1 MLENLLF
8 NLLIFVFDKILNL
21 LFVSLE
27 LDERDNLLKFSFKI
41 FRSFLKVFLF
51 NFLIFNSS
59 SFDCLKWKRIIVF
72 LKIFYLSFVFQL
84 VNYFLF
90 VLLFFKK

>member
-1 MLENLLF
+1 MLENLLL

-27 LDERDNLLKFSFKI
+27 SDERDNLLKFSFKR

-51 NFLIFNSS
+51 NFLLFNSY
-59 SFDCLKWKRIIVF
+59 SFHA
-72 LKIFYLSFVFQL
+72 
-84 VNYFLF
+84 
-90 VLLFFKK
+90 

>member
-1 MLENLLF
+1 MLENLLL

-27 LDERDNLLKFSFKI
+27 LNERDNLLKFSFKI
-41 FRSFLKVFLF
+41 FSSFLKVFLF

-59 SFDCLKWKRIIVF
+59 SFDCLKWKRRIVF
-72 LKIFYLSFVFQL
+72 LKIFCL
-84 VNYFLF
+84 LF
-90 VLLFFKK
+90 SVRKLFFICLLFFKK

>member
-1 MLENLLF
+1 MLENLLL

-27 LDERDNLLKFSFKI
+27 SNERGNLLKFSFKR

-51 NFLIFNSS
+51 NFLL
-59 SFDCLKWKRIIVF
+59 LKV
-72 LKIFYLSFVFQL
+72 
-84 VNYFLF
+84 
-90 VLLFFKK
+90 

>member
-41 FRSFLKVFLF
+41 FSSFLKVFLF

-59 SFDCLKWKRIIVF
+59 SFDCLKWKRRIVF
-72 LKIFYLSFVFQL
+72 F
-84 VNYFLF
+84 
-90 VLLFFKK
+90 

>member
-1 MLENLLF
+1 MKREVSVGKYLL

-27 LDERDNLLKFSFKI
+27 LDERDNLLKFSFKR

-51 NFLIFNSS
+51 NFLIFNCSD
-59 SFDCLKWKRIIVF
+59 FHV
-72 LKIFYLSFVFQL
+72 
-84 VNYFLF
+84 
-90 VLLFFKK
+90 

>member
-1 MLENLLF
+1 MLENLLL

-27 LDERDNLLKFSFKI
+27 SDERGNLLKFSFKR

-51 NFLIFNSS
+51 NFLLFNSLV
-59 SFDCLKWKRIIVF
+59 FMLKMEKKNCFSANF
-72 LKIFYLSFVFQL
+72 LLPFVFS
-84 VNYFLF
+84 
-90 VLLFFKK
+90 

>member
-1 MLENLLF
+1 MLENLLL

-27 LDERDNLLKFSFKI
+27 SDERGNLLKFSFKR

-51 NFLIFNSS
+51 
-59 SFDCLKWKRIIVF
+59 
-72 LKIFYLSFVFQL
+72 
-84 VNYFLF
+84 
-90 VLLFFKK
+90 